1 MVLRVICDDFLGL
14 SNMPIEKRRWSA
26 QTRAIDL
33 ATSDI
38 GLAPLPDDPFTRGK
52 CSFKVLEYSASGL
65 PVVASPIGTN
75 AQYVREGVTG
85 FLCVTAG
92 EWVERI
98 SLLVENP
105 QVRETMGRAGVEH
118 AKEFDVQVIGR
129 RLSDLI
135 GSCLRGEPGPSD
147 VSE

>member
-1 MVLRVICDDFLGL
+1 
-14 SNMPIEKRRWSA
+14 MPIEKRRWSA

-92 EWVERI
+92 ESVRGSAFWLRTRKSERRWG
-98 SLLVENP
+98 
-105 QVRETMGRAGVEH
+105 VRARSMRRSSTCS
-118 AKEFDVQVIGR
+118 VIGR
-129 RLSDLI
+129 RFSDLI